1 MSTAL
6 AIERTPELI
15 ASEINH
21 LKQQTRNIV
30 LYNAIEIGRRL
41 CEAKQFIPHGE
52 WGKWLETSVD
62 YSQST
67 ANNLM
72 KIFTEYG
79 ANQMALFGETGPKSQ
94 ALENLSY
101 TQAVILLGLPGE
113 EREEFIENNDVEN
126 MSTRELQQAI
136 KDLAQARNE
145 LEEKEAEAKRLQDE
159 KDAAEA
165 EASRLLEI
173 QTSLN
178 ARLAGI
184 QKQLAEAQANDNSE
198 VAERLQESLEKT
210 DEELMEAQKRIEEL
224 EQKLK
229 DKPIDIPAAEVVEKI
244 PEEVEQELTELRQQ
258 KKSEIAVKYSIQFEN
273 LVKGFQAL
281 LTTLAEIDQAD
292 PEEGDRH
299 RHATL
304 ELLSKMS
311 ARL

>member
-6 AIERTPELI
+6 AVQRTAELI

-72 KIFTEYG
+72 NIFNEYG

-94 ALENLSY
+94 ALGKLSY

-113 EREEFIENNDVEN
+113 EREEFVENNDVEN

-145 LEEKEAEAKRLQDE
+145 LEEKEAEARKLQDE
-159 KDAAEA
+159 KESAEIA
-165 EASRLLEI
+165 LQKEKQEI
-173 QTSLN
+173 
-178 ARLAGI
+178 ARLT
-184 QKQLAEAQANDNSE
+184 KTLEDTKEQLAEAQDNSE
-198 VAERLQESLEKT
+198 AAELLQNSLEKT

-224 EQKLK
+224 EQQLK
-229 DKPIDIPAAEVVEKI
+229 EKPLDVHTAEVIERI
-244 PEEVEQELTELRQQ
+244 PEEVEQELNELRKQ
-258 KKSEIAVKYSIQFEN
+258 KKSETAIKYSLHFSN
-273 LVKGFQAL
+273 LVKGFQDL
-281 LTTLAEIDQAD
+281 LGSLAEIEQED
-292 PEEGDRH
+292 PEEGERY

-304 ELLSKMS
+304 ELISKMS

>member
-6 AIERTPELI
+6 AIDRTPELI

-113 EREEFIENNDVEN
+113 EREQFVENNDVEN

-136 KDLAQARNE
+136 KDLAQAQKE
-145 LEEKEAEAKRLQDE
+145 LEEKEAEAQKLQHE
-159 KDAAEA
+159 KNEAEA
-165 EASRLLEI
+165 EAHRLKEI
-173 QTSLN
+173 QTGLN
-178 ARLAGI
+178 ARLAEI
-184 QKQLAEAQANDNSE
+184 QKQLTEAQANDNSE

-224 EQKLK
+224 EQQLK
-229 DKPIDIPAAEVVEKI
+229 EKPIEVSASQVVEKI
-244 PEEVEQELTELRQQ
+244 PEEVEQELNELRKL
-258 KKSEIAVKYSIQFEN
+258 KKSEAAVKYSLKFSN
-273 LVKGFQAL
+273 LVKGFQDL
-281 LTTLAEIDQAD
+281 LGSLAEIEQED
-292 PEEGDRH
+292 PEEGERY

-304 ELLSKMS
+304 ELISKMS

>member
-72 KIFTEYG
+72 NIFNEYG

-94 ALENLSY
+94 ALGKLSY

-113 EREEFIENNDVEN
+113 EREEFVENNDVEN

-145 LEEKEAEAKRLQDE
+145 LEEKEAEARKLQDE
-159 KDAAEA
+159 KESAEIA
-165 EASRLLEI
+165 LQKEKQEI
-173 QTSLN
+173 
-178 ARLAGI
+178 ARLT
-184 QKQLAEAQANDNSE
+184 KTLEDTKEQLAEAQDNSE
-198 VAERLQESLEKT
+198 AAELLQNSLEKT

-224 EQKLK
+224 EQQLK
-229 DKPIDIPAAEVVEKI
+229 EKPLDVHTAEVIERI
-244 PEEVEQELTELRQQ
+244 PEEVEQELNELRKQ
-258 KKSEIAVKYSIQFEN
+258 KKSETAIKYSLHFSN
-273 LVKGFQAL
+273 LVKGFQDL
-281 LTTLAEIDQAD
+281 LGSLAEIEQED
-292 PEEGDRH
+292 PEEGERY

-304 ELLSKMS
+304 ELISKMS

>member
-6 AIERTPELI
+6 AIDRTPELI

-41 CEAKQFIPHGE
+41 CEAKQFIQHGE

-72 KIFTEYG
+72 NIFNEYG

-113 EREEFIENNDVEN
+113 EREQFVENNDVEN

-136 KDLAQARNE
+136 KDLAQARKE
-145 LEEKEAEAKRLQDE
+145 LEEKEAEARKLQDE
-159 KDAAEA
+159 KESAEIA
-165 EASRLLEI
+165 LQKEKQEI
-173 QTSLN
+173 
-178 ARLAGI
+178 ARLT
-184 QKQLAEAQANDNSE
+184 KTLEDTKEQLAEAQDNSE
-198 VAERLQESLEKT
+198 AAELLQNSLEKT

-224 EQKLK
+224 EQQLK
-229 DKPIDIPAAEVVEKI
+229 EKPLDVHTAEVIERI
-244 PEEVEQELTELRQQ
+244 PEEVEQELNELRKQ
-258 KKSEIAVKYSIQFEN
+258 KKSETAIKYSLHFSN
-273 LVKGFQAL
+273 LVKCFQDL
-281 LTTLAEIDQAD
+281 LGSLAGIDQED
-292 PEEGDRH
+292 PEEGERY

-304 ELLSKMS
+304 ELISQMS
-311 ARL
+311 AKL